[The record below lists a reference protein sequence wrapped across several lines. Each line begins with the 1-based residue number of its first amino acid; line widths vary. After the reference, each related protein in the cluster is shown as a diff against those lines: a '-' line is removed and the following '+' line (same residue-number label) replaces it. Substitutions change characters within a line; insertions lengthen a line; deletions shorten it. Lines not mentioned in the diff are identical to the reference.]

1 MRGYG
6 VPDGLATLAHAAK
19 RGKTRCAPFPRN
31 GPLPAAHPRAARSF
45 GGSASPGAPSP
56 VGRLA
61 GGLRAGATVLT
72 LIFGSHPVRLAL
84 WASSRPATRPI
95 ARPAR
100 LRSQPLRALF
110 GRVAQEV
117 FRSAPKSRRSVRAPA
132 PETNRNGERC
142 FGRGS
147 AHPETLSRLA
157 ARRLVPRTPR
167 ARSRSAPADA
177 DRYGSSRATA
187 GVRSPAGS

>member
-1 MRGYG
+1 VYRTGSLRS
-6 VPDGLATLAHAAK
+6 PSLRREARHI
-19 RGKTRCAPFPRN
+19 PPRN

-84 WASSRPATRPI
+84 WASSRPPRGCRAPPKGKTP
-95 ARPAR
+95 
-100 LRSQPLRALF
+100 RALF
-110 GRVAQEV
+110 GRAAQEV

-132 PETNRNGERC
+132 PETNRNGGRC

-147 AHPETLSRLA
+147 AHPDTLSRLA
-157 ARRLVPRTPR
+157 ARRLIPRTPR

-177 DRYGSSRATA
+177 DRYGSFGNTA
-187 GVRSPAGS
+187 GGKDPAGS